1 MANRIWNAVSLVV
14 ALGIPVFASS
24 PAWAQDA
31 QCRPGDLLCG
41 EVQIGPIEGRV
52 RIGPADPGPVV
63 VQPPP
68 PPQVYVQ
75 PPPPPQVYVQ
85 PPPPPPQ
92 PPVVVVQQPPP
103 PVIVTRPAPPPQVVE
118 VRVPRR
124 RVVYDLVPAFDMGLH
139 LQIGGL
145 LSDRIGMGGGAAA
158 FRIRPIEWFAIDLG
172 AGIYGCQDYQFADRW
187 EVPVVADLIFFFN
200 PGDRFQ
206 IYALVGAGVS
216 VAQQGSYTRGASDF
230 IPSRDLAY
238 VGGEGGLGVEWRVG
252 RHFAL
257 NLDVRG
263 FLREQVG
270 SASPEFAENVAGVTR
285 TTNTSGGFTGNVGMT
300 FYFVGL

>member
-14 ALGIPVFASS
+14 ALSALPLFASEVH
-24 PAWAQDA
+24 AQDA

-41 EVQIGPIEGRV
+41 EVQLGPIQGQI
-52 RIGPADPGPVV
+52 RIGPGDTTPPPPVYVEPVPPPVV

-68 PPQVYVQ
+68 PVYVQ
-75 PPPPPQVYVQ
+75 PPQPQVITVQ
-85 PPPPPPQ
+85 
-92 PPVVVVQQPPP
+92 
-103 PVIVTRPAPPPQVVE
+103 
-118 VRVPRR
+118 RR

-145 LSDRIGMGGGAAA
+145 FSDRVAMGGGMAA
-158 FRIRPIEWFAIDLG
+158 FRIRPIEFLAIDLG
-172 AGIYGCQDYQFADRW
+172 IGIYGGQDYQGADRW
-187 EVPVVADLIFFFN
+187 EVPVVADILVFFN

-206 IYALVGAGVS
+206 VYGLVGGGVS
-216 VAQQGSYTRGASDF
+216 IGQQGNYSGGPRGDF
-230 IPSRDLAY
+230 FASRDLAY
-238 VGGEGGLGVEWRVG
+238 VGGEAGLGLEWRIG

-257 NLDVRG
+257 NLDVRA

-270 SASPEFAENVAGVTR
+270 GGIEFTEIQDGITR
-285 TTNTSGGFTGNVGMT
+285 TTNTSTGVVGNLGMT

>member
-1 MANRIWNAVSLVV
+1 MANRIWNALPLVV
-14 ALGIPVFASS
+14 ALGIPLLASA
-24 PAWAQDA
+24 PAGAQDA
-31 QCRPGDLLCG
+31 TCRPGDLLCG

-52 RIGPADPGPVV
+52 RIGPGDAPPPPVV

-68 PPQVYVQ
+68 VVIA
-75 PPPPPQVYVQ
+75 PPPPPVVVA

-103 PVIVTRPAPPPQVVE
+103 PVIVTRPAPQPQVVE

-139 LQIGGL
+139 LQIGGIF
-145 LSDRIGMGGGAAA
+145 SDRIAVGGGGAA

-172 AGIYGCQDYQFADRW
+172 GGIYGGQDYQGADRW
-187 EVPVVADLIFFFN
+187 EVPLVADLLFFFN

-206 IYALVGAGVS
+206 FYALVGGGVS
-216 VAQQGSYTRGASDF
+216 IGQQGSYVRGGRDF
-230 IPSRDLAY
+230 VAARDLAY
-238 VGGEGGLGVEWRVG
+238 VGGEAGIGLEWRIG

-270 SASPEFAENVAGVTR
+270 SASPEFVEVSGGRTQ